1 MARNLNE
8 VESDAMQLTPQE
20 RALLIERLLATL
32 DPIEDLETEERW
44 LQEAENRYQE
54 YRAGHSASKPA
65 EKVFKDANQRLT

>member
-1 MARNLNE
+1 MARNLND
-8 VESDAMQLTPQE
+8 VESDAMQLIPQE

-44 LQEAENRYQE
+44 LQEAETRYQE